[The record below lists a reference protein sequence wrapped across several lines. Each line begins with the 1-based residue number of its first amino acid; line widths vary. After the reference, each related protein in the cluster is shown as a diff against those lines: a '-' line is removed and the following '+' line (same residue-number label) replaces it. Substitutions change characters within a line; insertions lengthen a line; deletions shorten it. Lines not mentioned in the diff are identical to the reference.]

1 MEKEIIDIIK
11 DYKNRSNKDLIKAMD
26 VLTSDFESTKTMV
39 IQLTKKLDYIEL
51 TYNQLLKE
59 YDGRK

>member
-1 MEKEIIDIIK
+1 MEQEIIDIIK
-11 DYKNRSNKDLIKAMD
+11 DFKNRSNKDLVKAMD
-26 VLTSDFESTKTMV
+26 VLTTEFETTKTMV